1 MLREPEEVV
10 AKGAELVQGV
20 AEGASDSDIEIKLY
34 YLILYYIIVWYSI
47 LEYRVYYIIFFSIIF
62 YYSRVYYSIS

>member
-34 YLILYYIIVWYSI
+34 YIISFFTIIYYIILYY
-47 LEYRVYYIIFFSIIF
+47 SII
-62 YYSRVYYSIS
+62 YHSKIYYSII